1 MSLNASEC
9 CKTIGCNC
17 AGTTMIENL
26 DVLHN
31 SLPCVLLVAGCCLV
45 LAILILIITKEKW

>member
-17 AGTTMIENL
+17 DYIAGFIAYSNGAYF
-26 DVLHN
+26 DCDWDPAYRDG
-31 SLPCVLLVAGCCLV
+31 SLGVFLVRKKGE
-45 LAILILIITKEKW
+45 TK